1 MYLLLVKYC
10 LTDHLITSGCKR
22 TTCEEI
28 PVVFFNMVNV
38 TDKFTLQALNT
49 VPRNSFPK
57 HNKSIKV
64 AKVELTQ
71 LLTHNNRSRVKT

>member
-1 MYLLLVKYC
+1 
-10 LTDHLITSGCKR
+10 
-22 TTCEEI
+22 
-28 PVVFFNMVNV
+28 MVNV

-57 HNKSIKV
+57 YNKSIEV

-71 LLTHNNRSRVKT
+71 LLTHNTSRVKT